1 MSRLFLLGPLLA
13 VSIFFALGIG
23 RYPLPPSDILSY
35 AGNAIGLVD
44 MPAARADL
52 LYNLVVE
59 IRLPRVLAAAL
70 IGAALSA
77 SGAAFQAVFRNPL
90 VSPGILGVLGGASF
104 GAALGILV
112 SGNWFVVQST
122 AFLMG
127 VAAVSVG
134 VLIANL
140 YGAPSVIVLVL
151 GGMISG
157 AFFNALLSL
166 VKYAADPA
174 DRLPTIV
181 YWLMGSLGGLEL
193 SQVAFAA
200 APILIG
206 IALLSSLGRA
216 LDALTMGD
224 DEAASLGVPVAG
236 MRYGVIALAT
246 LISSLSV
253 ALAGMI
259 GWIGL
264 VVPHIAR
271 MMIGP
276 LNRRLIPASALL
288 GATFLV
294 LADCLS
300 RNVATAE
307 LPIGVI
313 TELLG
318 VPAFVIVL
326 RYARR
331 GWI

>member
-1 MSRLFLLGPLLA
+1 MPPLLA
-13 VSIFFALGIG
+13 AAMLFALGVG
-23 RYPLPPSDILSY
+23 RYPLPPGEILAY
-35 AGNAIGLVD
+35 AGSALGVVEL
-44 MPAARADL
+44 PPERADL
-52 LYNLVVE
+52 LRNLIVE
-59 IRLPRVLAAAL
+59 IRLPRVLGAAL

-112 SGNWFVVQST
+112 SGNWFVVQFA
-122 AFLMG
+122 AFGMG
-127 VAAVSVG
+127 VAAVATG

-140 YGAPSVIVLVL
+140 YGAPSIIVLVL

-157 AFFNALLSL
+157 AFFNALLSI

-193 SQVAFAA
+193 AQVAYAA
-200 APILIG
+200 APILAG
-206 IALLSSLGRA
+206 VTLLSLFGRA
-216 LDALTMGD
+216 LDAMTMGD
-224 DEAASLGVPVAG
+224 DEAASLGVPVHAL
-236 MRYGVIALAT
+236 RYGVIGLAT

-271 MMIGP
+271 LMIGP

-288 GATFLV
+288 GATFLI

-300 RNVATAE
+300 RNIAYAE
-307 LPIGVI
+307 APIGVV

-318 VPAFVIVL
+318 VPAFVLVL
-326 RYARR
+326 RHARR
-331 GWI
+331 GWV